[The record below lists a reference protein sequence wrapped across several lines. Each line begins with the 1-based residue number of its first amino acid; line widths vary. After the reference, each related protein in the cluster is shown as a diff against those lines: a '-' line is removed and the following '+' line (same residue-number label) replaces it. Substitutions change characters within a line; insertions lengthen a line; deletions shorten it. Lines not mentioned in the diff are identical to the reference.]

1 MTRKTLFMER
11 TDVPAERTAQEIHA
25 LLVEAGARQVLT
37 EYNDK
42 REITG
47 IHFIM
52 AVNNQQIPFKMP
64 VRTEKLTEVFIRRA
78 QKTGYLGEQKKEKIR
93 DKAKRVAWRQLLR
106 WIEAQLAFIDS
117 GMAETAEVFMPYL
130 QVSPQETLY
139 QRAVTSGFER
149 LALPATTE

>member
-1 MTRKTLFMER
+1 MKRLYME
-11 TDVPAERTAQEIHA
+11 TTSIPAERTAHEIHT

-37 EYNDK
+37 EYNEK

-52 AVNNQQIPFKMP
+52 CVNNQSIPFKMP
-64 VRTEKLTEVFIRRA
+64 VRTAVLLEHFKQKQRRA
-78 QKTGYLGEQKKEKIR
+78 RYSTKSRDTIQ

-117 GMAETAEVFMPYL
+117 GMADTVEVFMPYL
-130 QVSPQETLY
+130 QTGPNETLY
-139 QRAVTSGFER
+139 QQAVAKGLER
-149 LALPATTE
+149 LALPERTET

>member
-1 MTRKTLFMER
+1 MKLYME
-11 TDVPAERTAQEIHA
+11 TTQIPAEKTAQEIHS
-25 LLVEAGARQVLT
+25 LLVQAGARQVLT

-64 VRTEKLTEVFIRRA
+64 VRTETLLIYFSKKAR
-78 QKTGYLGEQKKEKIR
+78 KTGYYNSAKQQAVM

-117 GMAETAEVFMPYL
+117 GMAETAEVFMPYV
-130 QVSPQETLY
+130 QVAPNETLY
-139 QRAVTSGFER
+139 QRAVTQGFER
-149 LALPATTE
+149 LALPEKTS

>member
-1 MTRKTLFMER
+1 MRRLYME
-11 TDVPAERTAQEIHA
+11 TTTIPAERTAQEIHA

-52 AVNNQQIPFKMP
+52 NVNNQSIPFQMP
-64 VRTEKLTEVFIRRA
+64 VRTEKLFDHFKAKRNKSRGHSKPSLEVV
-78 QKTGYLGEQKKEKIR
+78 L

-117 GMAETAEVFMPYL
+117 GMADTAEVFMPYL
-130 QVSPQETLY
+130 QTGPNETLY
-139 QRAVTSGFER
+139 QRAISQGFER
-149 LALPATTE
+149 LALPAKSEQ

>member
-1 MTRKTLFMER
+1 MNRLYME
-11 TDVPAERTAQEIHA
+11 TTKIPAEKTAQEIHA

-37 EYNDK
+37 EYNEK

-64 VRTEKLTEVFIRRA
+64 VRTDALFMYFKKKAA
-78 QKTGYLGEQKKEKIR
+78 QGSYRNRGQDVIL

-117 GMAETAEVFMPYL
+117 GMAETAEVFMPYV
-130 QVSPQETLY
+130 QVAPNETLY
-139 QRAVTSGFER
+139 QRAVAQGFER
-149 LALPATTE
+149 LALPERTE